1 VKPSQPAAP
10 ARGGS
15 RPIGHYLV
23 ALVGVALL
31 PALAVA
37 AARIWRDVL
46 HERQE
51 ILAGL
56 DRTAAVLSLALDRQI
71 AAYQIMLQTLA
82 ASELI
87 DRRDFA
93 ALHALASRV
102 IAEHDGVFISLFD
115 RTGKQIFNTA
125 RPPDAPLPQPF
136 REATPATDDSPPRG
150 STESLRRVLD
160 TGQPSNSDVFV
171 SLSTGKLIF
180 TIDFPVARN
189 SQVLYVINAG
199 FPAEV
204 ITRLL
209 VESEPFKNTPA
220 IVFDRNGFIVGRWRN
235 ADRLAGHRASPEFL
249 AGLRSGTTRTHGTA
263 TTRDGIDLYWA
274 LARSA
279 GTGWSVA
286 VGRDRSRVD
295 AAVRRDLA
303 IGLGLALAALLAS
316 AGLALALAER
326 LRRPIVALASAAI
339 RTAPPALGRE
349 LRTREI
355 DQLEQALVEAA
366 AAREGQARERESRL
380 IAEARE
386 AEAQDANRRKDQF
399 IALLSHELRNPL
411 AALRNT
417 VPLLDAQPA
426 QVDPDTLR
434 RLIGIIDRQTAQLTR
449 LVNDLLDIA
458 RVARDKTIVDRRPID
473 LNAVLQHAVETVQP
487 AIEDKRHDLVVDR
500 PPAPVALEGD
510 FARLSQVFSNLLD
523 NAAKFTPPGGRIGVT
538 LRVQGGEAV
547 VQVADT
553 GVGIAPEFLPK
564 LFQTFSQADVRQS
577 RAHGGLGLGLSL
589 ARALVEAHGGTIHAE
604 SDGPGTGA
612 RFTVRLPLT

>member
-1 VKPSQPAAP
+1 MPSQPAAP
-10 ARGGS
+10 PWSGS

-23 ALVGVALL
+23 ALVAVALL
-31 PALAVA
+31 PALVVA
-37 AARIWRDVL
+37 AARIWRDVI
-46 HERQE
+46 HERRE

-93 ALHALASRV
+93 ALHALATRV
-102 IAEHDGVFISLFD
+102 IADHRGVFISLFD

-125 RPPDAPLPQPF
+125 RPPNAPLPQPF
-136 REATPATDDSPPRG
+136 QDATPATEDSPPRG
-150 STESLRRVLD
+150 SAASLRRVLE
-160 TGQPSNSDVFV
+160 TGQPANSDLFV

-180 TIDFPVARN
+180 TVDFPVTRGGE
-189 SQVLYVINAG
+189 VVYVINAG

-204 ITRLL
+204 VTRLL

-220 IVFDRNGFIVGRWRN
+220 IVVDRNGFIVGRWRN
-235 ADRLAGHRASPEFL
+235 ADRLAGHRAGPEFL
-249 AGLRSGTTRTHGTA
+249 AGLRSPAAHPHGTA
-263 TTRDGIDLYWA
+263 TTRDGVDLYWA

-279 GTGWSVA
+279 ATGWSVA
-286 VGRDRSRVD
+286 VGRDRSEVD

-303 IGLGLALAALLAS
+303 IGLGLAVVALLAS

-326 LRRPIVALASAAI
+326 LRRPIVALASAAA
-339 RTAPPALGRE
+339 RTTPPALGRE
-349 LRTREI
+349 LRTREV

-417 VPLLDAQPA
+417 VPLLQAPRVA
-426 QVDPDTLR
+426 ADPDTLR
-434 RLIGIIDRQTAQLTR
+434 RLTGIIDRQTAQLTR

-458 RVARDKTIVDRRPID
+458 RVARDKTIVDRRPVD

-487 AIEDKRHDLVVDR
+487 AIDDRRHDLVVDR
-500 PPAPVALEGD
+500 PPAPVTVEGD

-523 NAAKFTPPGGRIGVT
+523 NAAKFTPPNGRIGVS
-538 LRVQGGEAV
+538 LRVQAGEAV
-547 VQVADT
+547 VQVTDT
-553 GVGIAPEFLPK
+553 GPGIAPEFLPR
-564 LFQTFSQADVRQS
+564 LFQAFSQADVRHS
-577 RAHGGLGLGLSL
+577 RAHDGLGLGLSL
-589 ARALVEAHGGTIHAE
+589 ARALVDAHGGTIHAE